1 MPVDSKCPEKLP
13 TSEDKTVL
21 FNLSLTAREN
31 EVVEPE
37 YSYFNRE
44 PDRAYV

>member
-1 MPVDSKCPEKLP
+1 MLVDSKCPEKLP

-37 YSYFNRE
+37 YNCFNCE
-44 PDRAYV
+44 PDRAYS

>member
-1 MPVDSKCPEKLP
+1 MPVDSICPEKLP

-31 EVVEPE
+31 EAVEPK

-44 PDRAYV
+44 PDWAYT